1 MSYVLGPSVLSAG
14 HFEVSVAAST
24 AGTSATVTDN
34 MAKEG
39 RTIIFT
45 LEINDSGL
53 TWVEAKGPLYIKTIT
68 DDASF
73 IVAGF
78 ELGNAT
84 GGALSYYINYL
95 IMEAT
100 T

>member
-14 HFEVSVAAST
+14 RERIGTLHASAT
-24 AGTSATVTDN
+24 TSATVTDT

-45 LEINDSGL
+45 VEINDSGL
-53 TWVEAKGPLYIKTIT
+53 SVTEGKGPIYIKTIT
-68 DDASF
+68 DDTSF

-78 ELGNAT
+78 EIANGT
-84 GGALSYYINYL
+84 GSPQNFYINYL
-95 IMEAT
+95 IMEVI
-100 T
+100 